1 MFFSLEGGW
10 PEERADWRAGAITAM
25 IANFA
30 SGLGGSR
37 KTYQPGDF
45 YPNVIEPGQEPEQ
58 VAATEAPQPTEED
71 LAIMNRLVTSL
82 RNHNG
87 TSM

>member
-37 KTYQPGDF
+37 KTWQPVDF
-45 YPNVIEPGQEPEQ
+45 YPNVIEPGSLSEP
-58 VAATEAPQPTEED
+58 VAMPEAPQPTEED
-71 LAIMNRLVTSL
+71 LAIMNRLVASL
-82 RNHNG
+82 RNRNG
-87 TSM
+87 AHE